1 MRGLLNAVFDWT
13 SFFIKSTYGKD
24 VDLKTIMDNQND
36 ARYSGAW
43 AISNALNWVTNGV
56 LILFGLVGLAGVI
69 YSIYLGIQLARAED
83 QSKRDDAK
91 KHLTTVIIALGV
103 TLLLVVFFLH
113 LLPAII
119 SAFKAIG

>member
-1 MRGLLNAVFDWT
+1 MLKLLNTPFSWTGFFSEMLGNSEAGTAGNEAVT
-13 SFFIKSTYGKD
+13 K
-24 VDLKTIMDNQND
+24 
-36 ARYSGAW
+36 
-43 AISNALNWVTNGV
+43 ALDWVTNGV
-56 LILFGLVGLAGVI
+56 WILFGLVGLAGVI

-113 LLPAII
+113 LLPAIVY
-119 SAFKAIG
+119 AFSNVGKTT

>member
-1 MRGLLNAVFDWT
+1 MKGLLSGATFDWKT
-13 SFFIKSTYGKD
+13 FFIQTVYGASANIETMKD
-24 VDLKTIMDNQND
+24 SDP
-36 ARYSGAW
+36 GAW
-43 AISNALNWVTNGV
+43 AVYNALKWVTNGV
-56 LILFGLVGLAGVI
+56 WILFGLVGLAGVI